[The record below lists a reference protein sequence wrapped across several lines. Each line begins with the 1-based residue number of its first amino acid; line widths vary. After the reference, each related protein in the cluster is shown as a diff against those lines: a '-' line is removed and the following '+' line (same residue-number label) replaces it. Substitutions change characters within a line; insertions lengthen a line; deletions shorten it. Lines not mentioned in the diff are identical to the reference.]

1 MEQERRSSV
10 RIRAYRPVR
19 LSKPGTPRL
28 VETLT
33 KDLAVG
39 GLRCISA
46 TLFPVSTELTVE
58 LMLSTGEE
66 PIIARGRTSWFQM
79 IPHSE
84 QFDIGIAFLELP
96 FEHKRRLSAYLD
108 RLSSK
113 TASISI

>member
-1 MEQERRSSV
+1 MDQERRSSS

-39 GLRCISA
+39 GLRCISS

-58 LMLSTGEE
+58 LILSTGDE
-66 PIIARGRTSWFQM
+66 PITARGRTIWFQM
-79 IPHSE
+79 IPSSE
-84 QFDIGIAFLELP
+84 QFDIGIAFLDLP
-96 FEHKRRLSAYLD
+96 FEHKRRLSAYLE
-108 RLSSK
+108 RLSRQ
-113 TASISI
+113 TASISV